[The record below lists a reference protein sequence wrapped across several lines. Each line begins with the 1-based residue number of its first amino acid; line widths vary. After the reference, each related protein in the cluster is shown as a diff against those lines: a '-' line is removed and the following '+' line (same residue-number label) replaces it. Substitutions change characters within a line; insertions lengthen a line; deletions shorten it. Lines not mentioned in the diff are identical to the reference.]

1 MTTTWTMKNTIK
13 VAGTKY
19 YQLPDSVCRHFETR
33 LESALNR
40 SLNPDVARFDFN
52 QFKNTL
58 QNLGAIIAGG
68 SVLRACYDEIPWDI
82 DTTVKSDI
90 DIYVNVRH
98 VPDMKA
104 ALSSVA
110 TTFSSRKSNLYC
122 NSFLVR
128 NRIREVI
135 EIVDKDID
143 IVSVRNAR
151 NVTDVVQNFDLTI
164 CQVWY
169 NGQHMYATH
178 PQHILDMH
186 GELQGDYIELY
197 KTGNRF
203 LRNRIEKYCSRG
215 FTIDRGTRT
224 SCKNAIQKAVNWL
237 LPSDPAPVMRSR
249 PASYPVLQE
258 VTDIA
263 THNDM
268 DMSGYDSEEYD
279 ELPMI
284 YSIYIKIPNDGNTFS
299 QVIAHTLEK
308 LYHKSYVHNNNKRFV
323 QLCNEIKMKAT
334 TPTYN
339 KDIIIEFIRISKMS
353 AQAAYDYINTAVF
366 AGENKAKH
374 LEDLQ
379 QDINEKTEIIN
390 ELLK

>member
-1 MTTTWTMKNTIK
+1 MTTSWTIKDTVK

-52 QFKNTL
+52 KFKNTL
-58 QNLGAIIAGG
+58 QTLSAIIAGG
-68 SVLRACYDEIPWDI
+68 SVLRACYNEIPWDI

-90 DIYVNVRH
+90 DIYVNVRN

-237 LPSDPAPVMRSR
+237 LPSPPAPVMRSR

-263 THNDM
+263 IHNDM

-284 YSIYIKIPNDGNTFS
+284 HSIYIKIPNDGHTFS

-323 QLCNEIKMKAT
+323 QLCNEIKMKAL
-334 TPTYN
+334 PAYN
-339 KDIIIEFIRISKMS
+339 KDTIINSIQTSKMS
-353 AQAAYDYINTAVF
+353 AQAAYDYINNAVF